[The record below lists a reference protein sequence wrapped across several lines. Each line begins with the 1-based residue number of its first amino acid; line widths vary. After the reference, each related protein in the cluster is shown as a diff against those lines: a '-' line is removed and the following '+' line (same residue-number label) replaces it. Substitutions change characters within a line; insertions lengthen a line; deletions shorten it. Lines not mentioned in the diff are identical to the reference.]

1 MKTVTRGLRRVLEL
15 AVLVGLYLFGT
26 SLARWL
32 GWPVPGGVIGL
43 ALLLAAFAT
52 GWVQPASVQW
62 AAGLLLAEMLLFF
75 VPAVVAVVNYAQLL
89 RVDGW
94 RIFAVIALSTLMVL
108 GATAWVVDKVYR
120 FEISRQKHD

>member
-26 SLARWL
+26 ALARWL

-75 VPAVVAVVNYAQLL
+75 VPALMSLL
-89 RVDGW
+89 DYGALIRDAGL
-94 RIFAVIALSTLMVL
+94 RILLVIGGSTLLVML
-108 GATAWVVDKVYR
+108 ATALTVEGLCRWSVR
-120 FEISRQKHD
+120 HDA

>member
-26 SLARWL
+26 ALASWL

-52 GWVQPASVQW
+52 GRVQPASVQW

-75 VPAVVAVVNYAQLL
+75 VPALMSLL
-89 RVDGW
+89 DYGALMRDAGL
-94 RIFAVIALSTLMVL
+94 RIVLVIGGSTLLVMLV
-108 GATAWVVDKVYR
+108 TALTVEGLCRWSVR
-120 FEISRQKHD
+120 HEA